1 MTRKLKKGGYTAIL
15 SVIVIAAVIILNLI
29 VGRLPEKVRQW
40 DMSSSQIYTLGGTTS
55 DLIKALDKDVTIYV
69 VGDPASVD
77 KRITSFLKRYEDLS
91 NHVKVETVDSVLHPE
106 QVKKLNATDGT
117 ILVSCEST
125 NKTQS
130 IPFTDIIKMDE
141 SAYYY

>member
-29 VGRLPEKVRQW
+29 VGRLPEKVRQF

-91 NHVKVETVDSVLHPE
+91 SHVKVEKDRKSV
-106 QVKKLNATDGT
+106 V
-117 ILVSCEST
+117 
-125 NKTQS
+125 
-130 IPFTDIIKMDE
+130 
-141 SAYYY
+141 